1 MKQPWEWN
9 EEDLLSLIETEV
21 EENFELDYKGS
32 PALAN
37 TDGSKNEISKDIS
50 AFANSSGGTI
60 IYGIT
65 ENKQTRKPETIDNG
79 VDPKEISR
87 EWLEQVIHSRIQRK
101 IDGVRIKQVDLNKTS
116 PGRVGYV
123 VYIPQSHRAP
133 HQAYDKKFYKRYE
146 FQSVPMEE
154 YEIRDVGRRQET
166 PDLSI
171 ILELPTGILVN
182 FTDGEPFS
190 NQLKLI
196 AKIKNYS
203 PEPAYHSIVYLY
215 IDVSLRVA
223 VPPGAS
229 WYQTE
234 KIIQTPSGDERV
246 ISLQHNLAVPGIMP
260 IFEGVDFNVGEIY
273 IAFPSQDMGNDKKY
287 FLGWEVKAPK
297 MIPRQGFSEIRKD
310 TMGIITLVEMNLP
323 SS

>member
-1 MKQPWEWN
+1 MKQPWEWD
-9 EEDLLSLIETEV
+9 EDDLLTLIQTGV
-21 EENFELDYKGS
+21 EESLELDYKGS
-32 PALAN
+32 PSLSN

-60 IYGIT
+60 IYGII
-65 ENKQTRKPETIDNG
+65 ENKQTRKPEAIDNG

-87 EWLEQVIHSRIQRK
+87 EWLEQVTHSRIQRK
-101 IDGVRIKQVDLNKTS
+101 IDGVRIKQVDLNKAS
-116 PGRVGYV
+116 PGRVAYV

-154 YEIRDVGRRQET
+154 YEIRDVSRRQEN

-171 ILELPTGILVN
+171 ILELSTGILVN
-182 FTDGEPFS
+182 FTEGEPFS

-223 VPPGAS
+223 VPEGAS

-234 KIIQTPSGDERV
+234 KIIPTPSGDERV

-260 IFEGVDFNVGEIY
+260 IFEGIDFNIGEIY
-273 IAFPSQDMGNDKKY
+273 IAFPLQDWGKGKEY
-287 FLGWEVKAPK
+287 LLGWEVKAPK
-297 MIPRQGFSEIRKD
+297 MITRNDFLEIKKD
-310 TMGIITLVEMNLP
+310 AMDSIVLAKIIQ
-323 SS
+323 